1 MPSLDDFWLRELGL
15 EVLAHPESL
24 VSATSHPVEGAFQ
37 IAPHHHNGV
46 FQFDLI
52 FGCEGTLLFDDS
64 WLRFEQDVG
73 YVAYPSQVHGYSL
86 EPRSGDARVH
96 HFRLRVS
103 DGLFLVTQ
111 ELLPAVVPLGEAT
124 DRLRDEATNAV
135 QSTGDPQS
143 PRAAGAM
150 AVLLLRS
157 RWPRSGFSGQ
167 WSHPRQI
174 DEHVEAAVTMIEAS
188 LHEPPT
194 LDELAESAGLSGRH
208 LARLFVQVTG
218 MTPQRYATV
227 RRLDRAKMLL
237 VDRARPIGSVSD
249 ELGFSTPATFTRWFS
264 GHEGRTPSEFREQPS
279 VF

>member
-1 MPSLDDFWLRELGL
+1 
-15 EVLAHPESL
+15 
-24 VSATSHPVEGAFQ
+24 
-37 IAPHHHNGV
+37 
-46 FQFDLI
+46 
-52 FGCEGTLLFDDS
+52 
-64 WLRFEQDVG
+64 
-73 YVAYPSQVHGYSL
+73 
-86 EPRSGDARVH
+86 
-96 HFRLRVS
+96 
-103 DGLFLVTQ
+103 
-111 ELLPAVVPLGEAT
+111 
-124 DRLRDEATNAV
+124 
-135 QSTGDPQS
+135 
-143 PRAAGAM
+143 
-150 AVLLLRS
+150 
-157 RWPRSGFSGQ
+157 
-167 WSHPRQI
+167 PRQI